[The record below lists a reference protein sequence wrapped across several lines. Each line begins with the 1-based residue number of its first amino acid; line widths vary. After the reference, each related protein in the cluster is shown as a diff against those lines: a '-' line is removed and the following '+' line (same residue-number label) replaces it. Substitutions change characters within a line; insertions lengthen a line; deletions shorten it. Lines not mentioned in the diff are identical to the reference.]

1 MYNKDI
7 NTLEKTAIKWWSADI
22 KDSVQSISIVPRLI
36 DSHDQF
42 ISILKLI
49 GPKDPSSIFDIIR
62 VSKFPANL
70 FIKHLSILTD
80 FGGELLKR
88 LSNTFEDI
96 FFRDEE
102 KKLYFKYIF
111 QGTEYIYIFKNQNF
125 KGLSN
130 AKLKIDGASFAVNY
144 ELDNLYEDIIMIFM
158 YGAFSGNDIF
168 LECDIAG
175 RVSDTNG
182 LDIFL
187 KQRYIHVSKITSG
200 AKSNSNGQVLQK
212 KIQKFLIDSLGEQF
226 TVVSNGKISLEG
238 LQEGYFN
245 FDIVISKKDVISQI
259 GLEISFQVTT
269 NSVIERK
276 AVSAERR
283 QIAMHNEG
291 HHIGYIIDGAGNFER
306 RSAVG
311 ILCNFSDCTVNC
323 SQSDLS
329 QLVSWIEETI
339 V

>member
-22 KDSVQSISIVPRLI
+22 KDTVQSTSIIPKLI

-49 GPKDPSSIFDIIR
+49 DPKAPSSLFDIIR
-62 VSKFPANL
+62 ASKFPANL
-70 FIKHLSILTD
+70 FVKHLSILTD

-96 FFRDEE
+96 FFRDETNQ
-102 KKLYFKYIF
+102 LYLKYIF
-111 QGTEYIYIFKNQNF
+111 QEQEYTYIFKNQNF

-130 AKLKIDGASFAVNY
+130 TKLKIDGASFAVNY
-144 ELDNLYEDIIMIFM
+144 ALDDLYEDIIMIFM

-168 LECDIAG
+168 LECDIAE
-175 RVSDTNG
+175 RVSDTNE

-187 KQRYIHVSKITSG
+187 RQRYIHVSKITSG

-212 KIQKFLIDSLGEQF
+212 QIQQFLKDSLSDQF
-226 TVVSNGKISLEG
+226 TVLSNGKISLKSIK
-238 LQEGYFN
+238 EGYFN

-283 QIAMHNEG
+283 QTAMHNEG

-306 RSAVG
+306 RSAVS

-329 QLVSWIEETI
+329 LLVSWIEETL